1 MDNLSPAKLKRALL
15 DVQQQHNFSQEVM
28 LQLEKEILAGRA
40 QQLLDF
46 KHTPVDIETFLTDP
60 YFLWNECK
68 DSWQKPIDSVIEIMS
83 GNYSEVILTGA
94 TGVSK
99 NTRANWMQAYNLYY
113 LSCLANPAHYCN
125 LLESST
131 IYIWMINR
139 THQSAKDIT
148 FAKFKSL
155 VDTIPYFRDDFKYSS
170 DFSSRLVFP
179 NNVTVAYT
187 TAAPDSEMLGSD
199 TLASVL
205 DEVGFMERT
214 EKSKKTADGKDY
226 DQAKDTFNSLKTRI
240 AGRFMT
246 TKKIPS
252 QLSVISS
259 RSSDTDFTAWRL
271 AQLEKESGEKIQH
284 EHGYS
289 KGKTFVSEFSQWDV
303 RPKVNKDGSVRYSGK
318 TFFFGVGNGK
328 HPSEVIKNPKSENDV
343 KGRDVLEVPIEHKLQ
358 FESDPERSLLDIAG
372 IASSASGRY
381 FGSYMK
387 AVYAST
393 EDFTNHKYEPVFAEY
408 DSPIDTWDLDL
419 GFPEINPKYMVLNAH
434 VPRFAHFD
442 LSVSG
447 DTCGFSIAY
456 SPFDLP
462 RKIKENSYDM
472 ELKPKIIIESVIG
485 IVPPDREGG
494 QISFE
499 RLRSLL
505 YYLKENVGIPIKF
518 VSFDGFNSIDF
529 MQILQQNLFET
540 SQVSVHGINSVA
552 AYETLRTAFSEGIIS
567 MPANALLLKE
577 IRELVYFPKG
587 RGRVDH
593 TAMGTND
600 LSDSVASILKQML
613 IQFEEGILYEFDNM
627 EVLSLYG

>member
-15 DVQQQHNFSQEVM
+15 EVQQQYNLPQDAV
-28 LQLEKEILAGRA
+28 LQLEKEILAGKA
-40 QQLLDF
+40 QELLDF
-46 KHTPVDIETFLTDP
+46 KHTPVDIETFLTDK
-60 YFLWNECK
+60 YFLWGECK
-68 DSWQKPIDSVIEIMS
+68 DSWQKPIDSTIEIMS
-83 GNYSEVILTGA
+83 GDYSEIILTGA

-113 LSCLANPAHYCN
+113 LSCLNNPAHYCN

-139 THQSAKDIT
+139 THQSAKDLT

-155 VDTIPYFRDDFKYSS
+155 VDTIPYFKEDFKYNS
-170 DFSSRLVFP
+170 DFSSRLEFV
-179 NNVTVAYT
+179 NGVTVTYA
-187 TAAPDSEMLGSD
+187 TASPDSQILGTDS
-199 TLASVL
+199 LGAVL
-205 DEVGFMERT
+205 DEAGFMERT
-214 EKSKKTADGKDY
+214 EKSKKTADGKEY
-226 DQAKDTFNSLKTRI
+226 DQAKATFNSLKARI
-240 AGRFMT
+240 AGRFLT
-246 TKKIPS
+246 TKRIPS
-252 QLSVISS
+252 QLHVTSS

-271 AQLEKESGEKIQH
+271 GQLEKESGEKIQH

-303 RPKVNKDGSVRYSGK
+303 KPKINKDGSVRYSGK

-328 HPSEVIKNPKSENDV
+328 HPSETINNPKSENEV
-343 KGRDVLEVPIEHKLQ
+343 KSRDILEIPIEHKGH

-393 EDFTNHKYEPVFAEY
+393 EDYTNHKYEPVFAEY
-408 DSPIDTWDLDL
+408 DAPIDTWDLDL

-447 DTCGFSIAY
+447 DTCGFAISY
-456 SPFDLP
+456 SPHNFP
-462 RKIKENSYDM
+462 MPIKDNSYDM

-505 YYLKENVGIPIKF
+505 YYLKEVIGIPIKF

-540 SQVSVHGINSVA
+540 SQVSVHGIHSVA
-552 AYETLRTAFSEGIIS
+552 AYETLRTAFSENIIS

-587 RGRVDH
+587 KGRVDH

-613 IQFEEGILYEFDNM
+613 IQFEEGILHEFDNM

>member
-1 MDNLSPAKLKRALL
+1 MKNLSPSKLKKALL
-15 DVQQQHNFSQEVM
+15 DIQATHNLSQEAV
-28 LQLEKEILAGRA
+28 LQLEKEILAGRT
-40 QQLLDF
+40 QELLDF

-60 YFLWNECK
+60 HFLFNECK
-68 DSWQKPIDSVIEIMS
+68 DSWSKPIDSTIEIMS
-83 GNYSEVILTGA
+83 GNYSEIILTGA

-113 LSCLANPAHYCN
+113 LSCLNNPAHYCN

-131 IYIWMINR
+131 IYMWMINR

-155 VDTIPYFRDDFKYSS
+155 VDTIPYFKDYFKYSS
-170 DFSSRLVFP
+170 DFTSRLVFP

-187 TAAPDSEMLGSD
+187 TAAPDSEMMGSD
-199 TLASVL
+199 TICSTL
-205 DEVGFMERT
+205 DEVGYMERT

-226 DQAKDTFNSLKTRI
+226 DQAKDTYNSLKTRI

-252 QLSVISS
+252 QLHVISS

-289 KGKTFVSEFSQWDV
+289 KGKTFVSEFSQWEV
-303 RPKVNKDGSVRYSGK
+303 KPKVNKDGSVRYGGK

-328 HPSEVIKNPKSENDV
+328 HPSEVINNPKSENEV
-343 KGRDVLEVPIEHKLQ
+343 KGRDVLEIPVEHKLQ

-372 IASSASGRY
+372 VASSASGRY

-387 AVYAST
+387 SVYAST
-393 EDFTNHKYEPVFAEY
+393 EDYTNGKYEPVFAEY

-447 DTCGFSIAY
+447 DTCGFTISY
-456 SPFDLP
+456 SPSDMPLF
-462 RKIKENSYDM
+462 KEHSHDM
-472 ELKPKIIIESVIG
+472 ELKPKIIVESVIG
-485 IVPPDREGG
+485 ILPPNREGG

-499 RLRSLL
+499 RLRALL
-505 YYLKENVGIPIKF
+505 YYLKESVGIPIKF

-540 SQVSVHGINSVA
+540 AQVSVHGINSVA
-552 AYETLRTAFSEGIIS
+552 AYETLRTAFSENIIS
-567 MPANALLLKE
+567 MPPNALLLKE

-593 TAMGTND
+593 TATGSND
-600 LSDSVASILKQML
+600 LSDSLASTLKYML
-613 IQFEEGILYEFDNM
+613 DKFEKNELYEWNNM
-627 EVLSLYG
+627 EVLSLYV